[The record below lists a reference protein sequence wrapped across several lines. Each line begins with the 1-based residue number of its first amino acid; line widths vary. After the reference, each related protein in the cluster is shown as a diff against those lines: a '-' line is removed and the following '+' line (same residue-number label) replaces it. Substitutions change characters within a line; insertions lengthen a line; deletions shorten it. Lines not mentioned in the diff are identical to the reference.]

1 MPANLPPQYFEA
13 EKRYRQAKDPQD
25 KLKILHEMFAIMP
38 KHKGTDKLQAD
49 LKARISRLKKEIQQK
64 KKAARRGDQYFVE
77 KQGAAQVVLIGPSN
91 VGKSQILASLTNATP
106 EVAAYPY
113 TTSKPLCGMMPFENI
128 QIQLVDTPPV
138 GAEFMEPWLAG
149 IVRNAD
155 LVFLVV
161 DLGSESMLKE
171 AQAVFGKLEEYKI
184 LLESEEG
191 EVNPLDG
198 IAHKKTIILG
208 NKSDLPLS
216 ETNLSTLKE
225 SYGQRFPIFHLSAK
239 RGINLEELNRYIFDS
254 LKILRVYTKTPG
266 KKADFEDPVIL
277 KVGSTLLDAAK
288 EIHKDFARNLKFARV
303 WGEGVFDGQKVQKD
317 FVLKDGHVVEFHI

>member
-13 EKRYRQAKDPQD
+13 EKRYRQAKDAQD

-49 LKARISRLKKEIQQK
+49 LKAKISKLKKEIQQK

-77 KQGAAQVVLIGPSN
+77 KEGAAQVVLIGAAN
-91 VGKSQILASLTNATP
+91 AGKSQILASLTNATP
-106 EVAAYPY
+106 EVAPYPY
-113 TTSKPLCGMMPFENI
+113 STTKPLCGMMPFENI
-128 QIQLVDTPPV
+128 QIQLVDTPPI

-155 LVFLVV
+155 LIYLVV
-161 DLGSESMLKE
+161 DLGSEGMLE
-171 AQAVFGKLEEYKI
+171 ETQAVFKKLEGYKI

-198 IAHKKTIILG
+198 IAHKKTVLLG
-208 NKSDLPLS
+208 NKSDMPLS
-216 ETNLSTLKE
+216 EINLSILKE
-225 SYGQRFPIFHLSAK
+225 SYGQRLPVFQLSAK
-239 RGINLEELNRYIFDS
+239 EKVNLEELRRFIFDS
-254 LKILRVYTKTPG
+254 LKILRVYTKVPG

-277 KVGSTLLDAAK
+277 KLGSTLLDAAK
-288 EIHKDFARNLKFARV
+288 EIHKDFARNLRFARV

-317 FVLKDGHVVEFHI
+317 FILKDGHVVEFHI